1 MNYFAHALPYLDD
14 PYFAA
19 GTAVPDWLT
28 VADRPL
34 RLRRRHVEPHL
45 ADADPRLAA
54 LAGGIRQH
62 FLDDARF
69 HKTRAFTEL
78 SLDLAVTVRDSLAD
92 EEGFRPSFLGHLLVE
107 VLLDATLVAE
117 DPRQLARYYAML
129 DTIDPILIQRL
140 VSRLAPR
147 PTERLAWFVAA
158 FRRERFLWDYLED
171 ARLGVRLNQI
181 MRRVGLPPLP
191 EGFCELLPPMR
202 RAVALRLDA
211 LLDGIPTGT

>member
-1 MNYFAHALPYLDD
+1 MNYFAHALPFLDN

-34 RLRRRHVEPHL
+34 RLRRRHVEPYL
-45 ADADPRLAA
+45 ADTDPYLASF
-54 LAGGIRQH
+54 AGGIHQH

-69 HKTRAFTEL
+69 HKTRAFAEL
-78 SLDLAVTVRDSLAD
+78 SLDLAVVVRDRLGDAQ
-92 EEGFRPSFLGHLLVE
+92 GFRPSFLGHLLVE
-107 VLLDATLVAE
+107 VLLDAALVAE
-117 DPRQLARYYAML
+117 DPGQLARYYAVL
-129 DTIDPILIQRL
+129 DAIDPAFVQLL

-147 PTERLAWFVAA
+147 PTGRLAWFVAA
-158 FRRERFLWDYLED
+158 FRREPFLWDYLED

-191 EGFCELLPPMR
+191 EGFCDLLPPMR
-202 RAVALRLDA
+202 RAVVLRLDA